1 MDEQEDSHLH
11 DRTMTRGLSGNIW
24 IMNDISPLMLQ
35 LLEWISCRPRS
46 YAETMDAWRST
57 CPRLTIWEDALI
69 SGLVQVETD
78 GDSAQDSRVSLTA
91 FGRSALDTASCQR
104 KGAISS

>member
-1 MDEQEDSHLH
+1 
-11 DRTMTRGLSGNIW
+11 
-24 IMNDISPLMLQ
+24 MNDISPLMLQ

-69 SGLVQVETD
+69 SGLVQIETD
-78 GDSAQDSRVSLTA
+78 ADSAHDFRVSLTA
-91 FGRSALDTASCQR
+91 FGRAALDTASCQR
-104 KGAISS
+104 KRAISS

>member
-1 MDEQEDSHLH
+1 
-11 DRTMTRGLSGNIW
+11 
-24 IMNDISPLMLQ
+24 MNDISPLMLQ

-46 YAETMDAWRST
+46 YGETMDAWRST

-78 GDSAQDSRVSLTA
+78 GDGAHDFMVSLTTL
-91 FGRSALDTASCQR
+91 GTSALDIASRDR
-104 KGAISS
+104 KSAIKT

>member
-1 MDEQEDSHLH
+1 MD
-11 DRTMTRGLSGNIW
+11 
-24 IMNDISPLMLQ
+24 MNDISPLMLQ

-46 YAETMDAWRST
+46 YAETMDAWRRS

-69 SGLVQVETD
+69 SGLVQLEMD
-78 GDSAQDSRVSLTA
+78 GYTAPDSRVGLTA

-104 KGAISS
+104 KRAIRS